1 MLSSSSKPKRRVS
14 SGCRG
19 KRARFTRRTPCI
31 TRFVVAALEFQEQR
45 AEADG
50 VLAIS
55 VERESGRNV
64 QVRIMI
70 K

>member
-45 AEADG
+45 ADG
-50 VLAIS
+50 ALAIS